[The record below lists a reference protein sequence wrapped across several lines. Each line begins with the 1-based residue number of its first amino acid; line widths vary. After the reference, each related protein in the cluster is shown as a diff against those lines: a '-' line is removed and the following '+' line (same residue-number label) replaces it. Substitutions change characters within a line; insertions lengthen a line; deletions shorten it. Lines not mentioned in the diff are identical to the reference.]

1 MPKPVEIE
9 FLMRDKLSG
18 GLDAAGKSAEA
29 LGDRVE
35 RVSQSITERIAAQ
48 REQVRYVEQ
57 CLKDLR
63 RQYDRLGPGKAQ
75 TEMRA
80 EIEAC
85 TRALEEDKAVL
96 NGLRSEH
103 EKNSATARGLTMEL
117 RQLQGAMAKMRL
129 EGRQNSQEYQT
140 MAQRAALLQDTLG
153 DLRTQTKILS
163 HDNAGLQGLISGA
176 SGVAGAFTMATGIMG
191 AFASENENLVKIQT
205 RVQSVLAITMG
216 LQQVM
221 NALNKDSA
229 FRLVTVVKMKN
240 LLTAANTRL
249 AASLGISTA
258 AASALMATLT
268 LGLSAV
274 ITGLI
279 VLWDRYSDSQEAAAA
294 KAKER
299 VEIEK
304 EGRAQMIK
312 TRFEIDSTLK
322 SLKEFN
328 GTKEQEKAKVEELNR
343 KYGESFGY
351 YNTIS
356 EWYDVLLQKG
366 EAYIQMLFLQA
377 KVQALINKATEA
389 DEQVN
394 TLQATPANKVKGAT
408 GGFGRWMAKVG
419 GAQMGILPGDMDREV
434 DKSNEEVK
442 ARLVQAARE
451 QRDAYLDEA
460 KKLVEDIADL
470 GKESGL
476 GGFIAPPKDGS
487 GDVSKLT
494 QNLVD
499 YETKARRRIE
509 DTRISLMKEGFEK
522 ERAEAQNAF
531 EQEKARIAKEE
542 QERLQLYERLR
553 KAGGKVTPG
562 QKSTILAQAA
572 AQRVQAARKLDHTLT
587 EIDKKE
593 EKADADHL
601 ENLLKT
607 YKDYAAEREDA
618 ERKHDKAIAALRSH
632 LSDERLAAL
641 GKQMTDRFVGN
652 VDLLARPMIDA
663 ARLAEKGWQDAGE
676 GIATVFSS
684 QFGIDDAAGKRHE
697 ILITPILPN
706 GDVLSEEELNAYI
719 DESLNG
725 AEDILKADTLGLV
738 IAVDVD
744 PDGTAGE
751 ALHLLQEKY
760 YALKQ
765 DTEGN
770 AASDARIRRALKV
783 AEDTKN
789 RELADLSGLLA
800 KYRDFETQRAEI
812 RRQGNEDIAALEEQR
827 TEANSEQIDRAIAVA
842 RQKIEEGIRSVNDA
856 EAASISKDNGFLKQ
870 LFGDYS
876 SLSFDKLRELIAQAK
891 QLRAYLNGKGSAEG
905 ITFISAAELKN
916 IEKSPAEL
924 DKLRKALDKLLQT
937 GKKSG
942 SNKWENIFKTFEKG
956 LAELKG
962 ANGIKDISGAI
973 GTIGSAAANA
983 AGELAAMFDQMG
995 DTQTADA
1002 ISGVQ
1007 QVMSAVSN
1015 IGQGFAKGG
1024 IVGGIGAAIGEAAN
1038 FIGQAFA
1045 AEARHREALK
1055 EIERA
1060 KLDFQ
1065 RQYNLALL
1073 EQNLLLEEATSV
1085 FGERQIMKAANAM
1098 QVYKDALSQ
1107 FEAEMKGS
1115 APTMNWFERI
1125 TGDARGTYAARMA
1138 QYKEGIYGLASAQIV
1153 TGHKKTGL
1161 FGWGKGKDLYS
1172 SILSVY
1178 PELIDA
1184 NGELDTA
1191 MLQTILDTRKMSDET
1206 RKYLENLIELKD
1218 AMDEAEQA
1226 LEDYLSSTFGSLGD
1240 SVLDRVRDMAK
1251 GVTGVYGDM
1260 CDDISSKLEEL
1271 AEQVVYSL
1279 FFADKFDKLQD
1290 NLKSIY
1296 ASGKSEEDIAYD
1308 VMELLD
1314 DFYSGIGSNMDAAE
1328 AWMEEFAKRA
1338 EEMGYELW
1346 KPDSTTQSGKAGAF
1360 TTTMTQDQ
1368 GTKLEGLMTS
1378 LQMHGASVD
1387 DKMDDIAEGLGASL
1401 DALNRIAKNTDTLPQ
1416 ILALWQA
1423 IKRDGLKAK

>member
-18 GLDAAGKSAEA
+18 GLEAAGKSAEA

-35 RVSQSITERIAAQ
+35 RVSQSITERIATQ

-351 YNTIS
+351 YNTIA

-394 TLQATPANKVKGAT
+394 TLQATPADKVKGAT

-419 GAQMGILPGDMDREV
+419 GAQMGILLSEMDREV

-572 AQRVQAARKLDHTLT
+572 AQRVQAARKLDHTLA

-607 YKDYAAEREDA
+607 YKDYAAEREGA

-652 VDLLARPMIDA
+652 VDLLARPMINA

-684 QFGIDDAAGKRHE
+684 QFGIDDAAGRRHE

-800 KYRDFETQRAEI
+800 KYRDFEAQRAEI

-856 EAASISKDNGFLKQ
+856 EAASVSKDNGFLKQ

-876 SLSFDKLRELIAQAK
+876 SMSFDKLRDLIAQAK
-891 QLRAYLNGKGSAEG
+891 QLQAYLNGKGSAEG

-937 GKKSG
+937 GKKG
-942 SNKWENIFKTFEKG
+942 GTNKWENIFKTFEKG

-973 GTIGSAAANA
+973 GTIGGAAADA

-1024 IVGGIGAAIGEAAN
+1024 IVGGIGAAIGEAMN

-1073 EQNLLLEEATSV
+1073 EQNLLLKEATSV

-1098 QVYKDALSQ
+1098 QVYKEAFSQ

-1115 APTMNWFERI
+1115 APTMNWIERF
-1125 TGDARGTYAARMA
+1125 TGDAFGTYAARMA
-1138 QYKEGIYGLASAQIV
+1138 QYREGIYGLASAQIV

-1206 RKYLENLIELKD
+1206 RKYLENLIELKG

-1260 CDDISSKLEEL
+1260 CDDISAKLEEL

-1290 NLKSIY
+1290 DLKSIY

-1308 VMELLD
+1308 AMDLLD
-1314 DFYSGIGSNMDAAE
+1314 DFYSGIGSNMNAAE

-1346 KPDSTTQSGKAGAF
+1346 KPDSTTQSGKAGAS
-1360 TTTMTQDQ
+1360 TTMTQDQ

-1387 DKMDDIAEGLGASL
+1387 DKMDDIAEGLGSSL

>member
-351 YNTIS
+351 YNTIA

-394 TLQATPANKVKGAT
+394 TLQATPTDKVKGAT

-419 GAQMGILPGDMDREV
+419 GAQMGILPSEMDREV

-460 KKLVEDIADL
+460 KKLVEGIADL

-572 AQRVQAARKLDHTLT
+572 AQRVQAARKLDHTLA

-607 YKDYAAEREDA
+607 YKDYATEREDA

-684 QFGIDDAAGKRHE
+684 QFGIDDAAGRRHE

-800 KYRDFETQRAEI
+800 KYRDFEAQRAEI

-856 EAASISKDNGFLKQ
+856 EAASVSKDNGFLKQ

-876 SLSFDKLRELIAQAK
+876 SMSFDKLRDLIAQAK
-891 QLRAYLNGKGSAEG
+891 QLQAYLNGKGSAEG

-937 GKKSG
+937 GKKG
-942 SNKWENIFKTFEKG
+942 GTNKWENIFKTFEKG

-973 GTIGSAAANA
+973 GTIGGAAADA

-1024 IVGGIGAAIGEAAN
+1024 IVGGIGAAIGEAMN

-1073 EQNLLLEEATSV
+1073 EQNLLLKEATSV

-1098 QVYKDALSQ
+1098 QVYKEALSQ

-1115 APTMNWFERI
+1115 APTMNWIERF
-1125 TGDARGTYAARMA
+1125 TGDAFGTYAARMA
-1138 QYKEGIYGLASAQIV
+1138 QYREGIYGLASAQIV

-1206 RKYLENLIELKD
+1206 RKYLEYLIELKGV
-1218 AMDEAEQA
+1218 MDEAEQA

-1260 CDDISSKLEEL
+1260 CDDISAKLEEL

-1290 NLKSIY
+1290 DLKSIY

-1308 VMELLD
+1308 VMDLLD

-1338 EEMGYELW
+1338 EGMGYELW
-1346 KPDSTTQSGKAGAF
+1346 KPDATTQSGKAGAF
-1360 TTTMTQDQ
+1360 TTMTQDQ
-1368 GTKLEGLMTS
+1368 GSKLEGLMTS

-1387 DKMDDIAEGLGASL
+1387 DKMDDIAEGLGSSL

>member
-351 YNTIS
+351 YNTIA

-394 TLQATPANKVKGAT
+394 TLQATPADKVKGAT

-419 GAQMGILPGDMDREV
+419 GAQMGILPSEMDREV
-434 DKSNEEVK
+434 DKSNEKVK

-572 AQRVQAARKLDHTLT
+572 AQRVQAARKLDHTLA

-607 YKDYAAEREDA
+607 YKDYATEREDA

-684 QFGIDDAAGKRHE
+684 QFGIDDAAGRRHE

-789 RELADLSGLLA
+789 RELADLSNLLA
-800 KYRDFETQRAEI
+800 KYRDFEAQRAEI

-856 EAASISKDNGFLKQ
+856 EAASVSKDNGFLKQ

-876 SLSFDKLRELIAQAK
+876 SMSFDKLRDLIAQAK
-891 QLRAYLNGKGSAEG
+891 QLQAYLNGKGSAEG

-937 GKKSG
+937 GKKG
-942 SNKWENIFKTFEKG
+942 GTNKWENIFKTFEKG

-973 GTIGSAAANA
+973 GTIGGAAADA

-1024 IVGGIGAAIGEAAN
+1024 IVGGIGAAIGEAMN

-1073 EQNLLLEEATSV
+1073 EQNLLLKEATSV

-1098 QVYKDALSQ
+1098 QVYKEALSQ

-1115 APTMNWFERI
+1115 APTMNWIERF
-1125 TGDARGTYAARMA
+1125 TGDAFGTYAARMA
-1138 QYKEGIYGLASAQIV
+1138 QYREGIYGLASAQIV

-1206 RKYLENLIELKD
+1206 RKYLENLIELKG

-1290 NLKSIY
+1290 DLKSIY

-1308 VMELLD
+1308 VMDLLD
-1314 DFYSGIGSNMDAAE
+1314 DFYSGIGSNMDTAE

-1346 KPDSTTQSGKAGAF
+1346 KPDATTQSGKAGAF
-1360 TTTMTQDQ
+1360 TTMTQDQ
-1368 GTKLEGLMTS
+1368 GSKLEGLMTS

-1387 DKMDDIAEGLGASL
+1387 DKMDDIAEGLGSSL

>member
-351 YNTIS
+351 YNTIA

-377 KVQALINKATEA
+377 EVQALINKATEA

-394 TLQATPANKVKGAT
+394 TLQATPADKVKGAT

-419 GAQMGILPGDMDREV
+419 GAQMGILPSEMDREV

-572 AQRVQAARKLDHTLT
+572 AQRVQAARKLDHTLA

-607 YKDYAAEREDA
+607 YKDYATEREDA

-684 QFGIDDAAGKRHE
+684 QFGIDDAAGRRHE

-800 KYRDFETQRAEI
+800 KYRDFEAQRAEI

-856 EAASISKDNGFLKQ
+856 EAASVSKDNGFLKQ

-876 SLSFDKLRELIAQAK
+876 SMSFDKLRDLIAQAK
-891 QLRAYLNGKGSAEG
+891 QLQAYLNGKGSAEG

-924 DKLRKALDKLLQT
+924 DKLRKALDKLLQM
-937 GKKSG
+937 GKKG
-942 SNKWENIFKTFEKG
+942 GTNKWENIFKTFEKG

-973 GTIGSAAANA
+973 GTIGGAAADA

-1024 IVGGIGAAIGEAAN
+1024 IVGGIGAAIGEAMN

-1073 EQNLLLEEATSV
+1073 EQNLLLKEATSV

-1098 QVYKDALSQ
+1098 QVYKEALSQ

-1115 APTMNWFERI
+1115 APTMNWIERF
-1125 TGDARGTYAARMA
+1125 TGDAFGTYAARMA
-1138 QYKEGIYGLASAQIV
+1138 QYREGIYGLASAQIV

-1206 RKYLENLIELKD
+1206 RKYLENLIELKG

-1290 NLKSIY
+1290 DLKSIY

-1308 VMELLD
+1308 VMDLLD

-1346 KPDSTTQSGKAGAF
+1346 KPDATTQSGKAGAF
-1360 TTTMTQDQ
+1360 TTMAQDQ

-1387 DKMDDIAEGLGASL
+1387 DKMDDIAEGLGSSL

>member
-18 GLDAAGKSAEA
+18 GLNAAGKSAEA

-63 RQYDRLGPGKAQ
+63 RQYDRLGPGTAQ

-85 TRALEEDKAVL
+85 TRALDEDKATL
-96 NGLRSEH
+96 AGLRSEH

-153 DLRTQTKILS
+153 DLRTQTRILS
-163 HDNAGLQGLISGA
+163 HDNTGLQGLMSGA
-176 SGVAGAFTMATGIMG
+176 NGVAGAFTMATGIMG
-191 AFASENENLVKIQT
+191 AFASENENLIKIQT

-221 NALNKDSA
+221 NTLNKDSA
-229 FRLVTVVKMKN
+229 FWLVTVVKMKN
-240 LLTAANTRL
+240 MLTAANTRL
-249 AASLGISTA
+249 AAALGISTA

-274 ITGLI
+274 ISGLI
-279 VLWDRYSDSQEAAAA
+279 VMWDRYADSQEEAAA

-304 EGRAQMIK
+304 AGRVQMVK
-312 TRFEIDSTLK
+312 TRFEIESTLK
-322 SLKEFN
+322 SLKDFT
-328 GTKEQEKAKVEELNR
+328 GTREQEKAKIEELNR

-351 YNTIS
+351 YDTIAK
-356 EWYDVLLQKG
+356 WYDALLQKG

-377 KVQALINKATEA
+377 KVQSLINKATEA

-394 TLQATPANKVKGAT
+394 SLQATPADKVKGAT
-408 GGFGRWMAKVG
+408 GGFGRWVAKVG
-419 GAQMGILPGDMDREV
+419 GAQAGILPSEMDREI
-434 DKSNEEVK
+434 DDSNEQVK
-442 ARLVQAARE
+442 AKLVKSAQE
-451 QRDAYLDEA
+451 QRDVYLDEA
-460 KKLVEDIADL
+460 KKLMDEIANI
-470 GKESGL
+470 GTEFGI
-476 GGFIAPPKDGS
+476 GGFIAPPKDDTV
-487 GDVSKLT
+487 DVNKLT
-494 QNLVD
+494 QYLVD
-499 YETKARRRIE
+499 YETKARKRI
-509 DTRISLMKEGFEK
+509 DNTRISLMEEGFEK

-531 EQEKARIAKEE
+531 EQEKARIAQEE
-542 QERLQLYERLR
+542 QERLQLYERLH
-553 KAGGKVTPG
+553 KANGKVTPG
-562 QKSTILAQAA
+562 QKGAILAQAA
-572 AQRVQAARKLDHTLT
+572 VQRVQAARRLDHTLA

-593 EKADADHL
+593 EKANADHL
-601 ENLLKT
+601 ESLLKT
-607 YKDYAAEREDA
+607 YKDYAAEREEA
-618 ERKHDKAIAALRSH
+618 ERKHNKAIAELRSH

-706 GDVLSEEELNAYI
+706 GDVLSETELNAYI
-719 DESLNG
+719 DEALNG
-725 AEDILKADTLGLV
+725 ADDILKADTLGLV

-783 AEDTKN
+783 AEDSKN
-789 RELADLSGLLA
+789 RELSGLSGLLA
-800 KYRDFETQRAEI
+800 KYRDFEDQRAEI
-812 RRQGNEDIAALEEQR
+812 KRQGDEDIAALEEQR

-856 EAASISKDNGFLKQ
+856 EAASIAKDNGFLKQ
-870 LFGDYS
+870 LFGDFS
-876 SLSFDKLRELIAQAK
+876 SMSFDKLRDLIAQAK
-891 QLRAYLNGKGSAEG
+891 QLQAYLNGKGRAEE

-937 GKKSG
+937 GKNGGG
-942 SNKWENIFKTFEKG
+942 SKWESIFKTFEKG

-962 ANGIKDISGAI
+962 AKGAEGISGAI
-973 GTIGSAAANA
+973 GTIGSAAEVA
-983 AGELAAMFDQMG
+983 AEELAAMFDQMG
-995 DTQTADA
+995 DTETANA
-1002 ISGVQ
+1002 IRGVQ

-1024 IVGGIGAAIGEAAN
+1024 IVGGIGAAVGEAVN
-1038 FIGQAFA
+1038 FIGQIFA
-1045 AEARHREALK
+1045 ANARHQEALK

-1073 EQNLLLEEATSV
+1073 EQNLLLKEASNV
-1085 FGERQIMKAANAM
+1085 FGERQITKATNAI
-1098 QVYKDALSQ
+1098 QVYKEALSQ

-1115 APTMNWFERI
+1115 APSMNWFERW
-1125 TGDARGTYAARMA
+1125 TGDAAGTYAARMA
-1138 QYKEGIYGLASAQIV
+1138 QYREGIYGLASARIV

-1161 FGWGKGKDLYS
+1161 FGWGKGKDVYS
-1172 SILSVY
+1172 SILSAY
-1178 PELIDA
+1178 PKLIDA
-1184 NGELDTA
+1184 NGNLDTA

-1218 AMDEAEQA
+1218 VMDEAEQA
-1226 LEDYLSSTFGSLGD
+1226 LKGYLSETFGSLGD
-1240 SVLDRVRDMAK
+1240 NVLDRVRDMAK
-1251 GVTGVYGDM
+1251 GVTGVYDDM
-1260 CDDISSKLEEL
+1260 CGDIAAKLEEL
-1271 AEQVVYSL
+1271 ADQVVYSL
-1279 FFADKFDKLQD
+1279 FFADKFDRLQND
-1290 NLKSIY
+1290 LKSIY
-1296 ASGKSEEDIAYD
+1296 SSGKSEGDIAYD
-1308 VMELLD
+1308 VMDLLD
-1314 DFYSGIGSNMDAAE
+1314 NFYSGLGSNMAAAE
-1328 AWMEEFAKRA
+1328 AWMAEFAKRA

-1346 KPDSTTQSGKAGAF
+1346 KPDATTQSGRAGAF
-1360 TTTMTQDQ
+1360 TAMTQDQ

-1378 LQMHGASVD
+1378 LQMHGASID
-1387 DKMDDIAEGLGASL
+1387 DKIDNLAEGLGASL
-1401 DALNRIAKNTDTLPQ
+1401 DVLNRIAKNTDALPLM
-1416 ILALWQA
+1416 LALWQA
-1423 IKRDGLKAK
+1423 IKRDGLKVK

>member
-351 YNTIS
+351 YNTIA

-394 TLQATPANKVKGAT
+394 TLQATPADKVKGAT

-419 GAQMGILPGDMDREV
+419 GAQMGMLPSEMDREV
-434 DKSNEEVK
+434 DKSNEKVK

-572 AQRVQAARKLDHTLT
+572 AQRVQAARKLDHTLA

-607 YKDYAAEREDA
+607 YKDYATEREDA

-684 QFGIDDAAGKRHE
+684 QFGIDDAAGRRHE

-800 KYRDFETQRAEI
+800 KYRDFEAQRAEI

-870 LFGDYS
+870 LFGDYL

-891 QLRAYLNGKGSAEG
+891 ELQAYLNGKGSAEG
-905 ITFISAAELKN
+905 ITFISAADLKN

-937 GKKSG
+937 GKKG
-942 SNKWENIFKTFEKG
+942 GTNKWENIFKTFEKG

-973 GTIGSAAANA
+973 GTIGGVAADA

-1024 IVGGIGAAIGEAAN
+1024 IVGGIGAAIGEAMN

-1073 EQNLLLEEATSV
+1073 EQNLLLKEATSV
-1085 FGERQIMKAANAM
+1085 FGERQTMKAANAM
-1098 QVYKDALSQ
+1098 QVYKEALSQ

-1115 APTMNWFERI
+1115 TPTMNWIERF
-1125 TGDARGTYAARMA
+1125 TGDAFGTYAARMA
-1138 QYKEGIYGLASAQIV
+1138 QYREGIYGLASAQIV

-1178 PELIDA
+1178 PELINA

-1290 NLKSIY
+1290 DLKSIY

-1308 VMELLD
+1308 VMDLLD

-1346 KPDSTTQSGKAGAF
+1346 KPDATTQSGKAGAS
-1360 TTTMTQDQ
+1360 TTMTQDQ

-1387 DKMDDIAEGLGASL
+1387 DKMDDIAEGLGSSL

>member
-351 YNTIS
+351 YNTIA

-394 TLQATPANKVKGAT
+394 TLQATPTDKVKGAT

-419 GAQMGILPGDMDREV
+419 GAQMGILPSEMDREV

-460 KKLVEDIADL
+460 KKLVEGIADL

-572 AQRVQAARKLDHTLT
+572 AQRVQAARKLDHTLA

-607 YKDYAAEREDA
+607 YKDYATEREDA
-618 ERKHDKAIAALRSH
+618 KRKHDKAIAALRSH

-684 QFGIDDAAGKRHE
+684 QFGIDDAAGRRHE

-800 KYRDFETQRAEI
+800 KYRDFEAQRAEI

-856 EAASISKDNGFLKQ
+856 EAASVSKDNGFLKQ

-876 SLSFDKLRELIAQAK
+876 SMSFDKLRDLIAQAK
-891 QLRAYLNGKGSAEG
+891 QLQAYLNGKGSAEG

-937 GKKSG
+937 GKKG
-942 SNKWENIFKTFEKG
+942 GTNKWENIFKTFEKG

-973 GTIGSAAANA
+973 GTIGGAAADA

-1024 IVGGIGAAIGEAAN
+1024 IVGGIGAAIGEAMN

-1073 EQNLLLEEATSV
+1073 EQNLLLKEATSV

-1098 QVYKDALSQ
+1098 QVYKEALSQ

-1115 APTMNWFERI
+1115 APTMNWIERF
-1125 TGDARGTYAARMA
+1125 TGDAFGTYAARMA
-1138 QYKEGIYGLASAQIV
+1138 QYREGIYGLASAQIV

-1206 RKYLENLIELKD
+1206 RKYLENLIELKG

-1260 CDDISSKLEEL
+1260 CDDISAKLEEL

-1290 NLKSIY
+1290 DLKSIY

-1308 VMELLD
+1308 VMDLLD
-1314 DFYSGIGSNMDAAE
+1314 DFYSGIGSNMDTAE

-1338 EEMGYELW
+1338 EGMGYELW
-1346 KPDSTTQSGKAGAF
+1346 KPDATTQSGKAGAF
-1360 TTTMTQDQ
+1360 TTMTQDQ
-1368 GTKLEGLMTS
+1368 GSKLEGLMTS

-1387 DKMDDIAEGLGASL
+1387 DKMDDIAEGLGSSL

>member
-351 YNTIS
+351 YNTIA

-394 TLQATPANKVKGAT
+394 TLQSTPADKVKGAT

-419 GAQMGILPGDMDREV
+419 GAQMGMLPSDMDREV

-460 KKLVEDIADL
+460 KSLVDEIANI
-470 GKESGL
+470 GQEFNI

-531 EQEKARIAKEE
+531 EQEKARIAQEE

-572 AQRVQAARKLDHTLT
+572 AQRVQAARKLDHTLA

-607 YKDYAAEREDA
+607 YKDYAAEREDV

-684 QFGIDDAAGKRHE
+684 QFGIDDVAGKRRE

-800 KYRDFETQRAEI
+800 KYRDFEAQRAEI

-856 EAASISKDNGFLKQ
+856 EAANISKDNGFLKQ

-891 QLRAYLNGKGSAEG
+891 ELQAYLNGKGSAEG
-905 ITFISAAELKN
+905 ITFISAADLKN

-937 GKKSG
+937 GKKG
-942 SNKWENIFKTFEKG
+942 GTNKWENIFKTFEKG

-973 GTIGSAAANA
+973 GTIGGAAADA

-1073 EQNLLLEEATSV
+1073 EQNLLLEEATNV

-1125 TGDARGTYAARMA
+1125 TGDALGTYAARMA

-1290 NLKSIY
+1290 DLKSIY

-1308 VMELLD
+1308 VMDLLD
-1314 DFYSGIGSNMDAAE
+1314 DFYSGIGSNMDAAQS
-1328 AWMEEFAKRA
+1328 WMDEFAKRA
-1338 EEMGYELW
+1338 EQMGYELW

-1360 TTTMTQDQ
+1360 TTMTQDQ

-1387 DKMDDIAEGLGASL
+1387 DKMDDIAEGLGSSL

>member
-18 GLDAAGKSAEA
+18 GLDAVGKSAEA

-343 KYGESFGY
+343 KYGESFDY
-351 YNTIS
+351 YNTIA

-394 TLQATPANKVKGAT
+394 TLQATPADKVKGAT

-419 GAQMGILPGDMDREV
+419 GAQMGILPSEMDREV
-434 DKSNEEVK
+434 DKSNEKVK

-572 AQRVQAARKLDHTLT
+572 AQRVQAARKLDHTLA

-607 YKDYAAEREDA
+607 YKDYATEREDA

-684 QFGIDDAAGKRHE
+684 QFGIDDAAGRRHE

-765 DTEGN
+765 DMEGN

-789 RELADLSGLLA
+789 RELADLSSLLA
-800 KYRDFETQRAEI
+800 KYRDFEAQRAEI

-856 EAASISKDNGFLKQ
+856 EAASVSKDNGFLKQ
-870 LFGDYS
+870 LFGDYLS
-876 SLSFDKLRELIAQAK
+876 MSFDKLRDLIAQAK
-891 QLRAYLNGKGSAEG
+891 QLQAYLNGKGSAEG

-937 GKKSG
+937 GKKG
-942 SNKWENIFKTFEKG
+942 GTNKWENIFKTFEKG

-973 GTIGSAAANA
+973 GTIGGAAADA

-1024 IVGGIGAAIGEAAN
+1024 IVGGIGAAIGEAMN

-1073 EQNLLLEEATSV
+1073 EQNLLLKEATSV

-1098 QVYKDALSQ
+1098 QVYKEALSQ

-1115 APTMNWFERI
+1115 APTMNWIERF
-1125 TGDARGTYAARMA
+1125 TGDAFGTYAARMA
-1138 QYKEGIYGLASAQIV
+1138 QYREGIYGLASAQIV

-1206 RKYLENLIELKD
+1206 RKYLENLIELKG

-1290 NLKSIY
+1290 DLKSIY

-1308 VMELLD
+1308 VMDLLD
-1314 DFYSGIGSNMDAAE
+1314 DFYSGIGSNMDTAE

-1346 KPDSTTQSGKAGAF
+1346 KPDATTQSGKAGAF
-1360 TTTMTQDQ
+1360 TTMAQDQ

-1387 DKMDDIAEGLGASL
+1387 DKMDDIAEGLGSSL

>member
-140 MAQRAALLQDTLG
+140 MAQRAALLRDTLG

-322 SLKEFN
+322 SLREFN

-351 YNTIS
+351 YNTIA

-394 TLQATPANKVKGAT
+394 TLQATPADKVKGAT

-419 GAQMGILPGDMDREV
+419 GAQMGILPSEMDREV

-684 QFGIDDAAGKRHE
+684 QFGIDDAAGRRHE

-725 AEDILKADTLGLV
+725 AEDILQADTLGLV

-789 RELADLSGLLA
+789 RELSDLSGLLA
-800 KYRDFETQRAEI
+800 KYRDFEAQRAEI

-891 QLRAYLNGKGSAEG
+891 ELRAYLNGKGSSEG
-905 ITFISAAELKN
+905 ITFISAADLKN

-924 DKLRKALDKLLQT
+924 DKLRKALDKLLKT
-937 GKKSG
+937 GKSNG
-942 SNKWENIFKTFEKG
+942 SNKWEGIFKTFEKG

-973 GTIGSAAANA
+973 GTIGGAAADA

-1073 EQNLLLEEATSV
+1073 EQNLLLEEATNV

-1125 TGDARGTYAARMA
+1125 TGDALGTYAARMA
-1138 QYKEGIYGLASAQIV
+1138 QYQEGIYRLASAQIV

-1226 LEDYLSSTFGSLGD
+1226 LKDYLSSTFGSLGD

-1290 NLKSIY
+1290 DLKSIY

-1308 VMELLD
+1308 VMDLLD

-1338 EEMGYELW
+1338 EEMGYDLW
-1346 KPDSTTQSGKAGAF
+1346 KPDATTQSGKAGAF
-1360 TTTMTQDQ
+1360 TTMTQDQ

-1387 DKMDDIAEGLGASL
+1387 DKMDDIAEGLGSSL

>member
-258 AASALMATLT
+258 AASTLMATLT

-351 YNTIS
+351 YNTIA

-394 TLQATPANKVKGAT
+394 TLQATPADKVKGAT

-419 GAQMGILPGDMDREV
+419 GAQMGMLPSEMDREV
-434 DKSNEEVK
+434 DKSNEKVK

-572 AQRVQAARKLDHTLT
+572 AQRVQAARKLDHTLA

-607 YKDYAAEREDA
+607 YKDYATEREDA

-684 QFGIDDAAGKRHE
+684 QFGIDDAAGRRHE

-800 KYRDFETQRAEI
+800 KYRDFEAQRAEI

-870 LFGDYS
+870 LFGDYL

-891 QLRAYLNGKGSAEG
+891 ELQAYLNGKGSAEG
-905 ITFISAAELKN
+905 ITFISAADLKN

-937 GKKSG
+937 GKKG
-942 SNKWENIFKTFEKG
+942 GTNKWENIFKTFEKG

-973 GTIGSAAANA
+973 GTIGGVAADA

-1024 IVGGIGAAIGEAAN
+1024 IVGGIGAAIGEAMN

-1073 EQNLLLEEATSV
+1073 EQNLLLKEATSV

-1098 QVYKDALSQ
+1098 QVYKEALSQ

-1115 APTMNWFERI
+1115 TPTMNWIERF
-1125 TGDARGTYAARMA
+1125 TGDAFGTYAARMA
-1138 QYKEGIYGLASAQIV
+1138 QYREGIYGLASAQIV

-1290 NLKSIY
+1290 DLKSIY

-1308 VMELLD
+1308 VMDLLD

-1346 KPDSTTQSGKAGAF
+1346 KPDATTQSGKAGAF
-1360 TTTMTQDQ
+1360 TTMTQDQ

-1387 DKMDDIAEGLGASL
+1387 DKMDDIAEGLGSSL

>member
-304 EGRAQMIK
+304 EGRAQMIE

-351 YNTIS
+351 YNTIA

-394 TLQATPANKVKGAT
+394 TLQATPTDKVKGAT

-419 GAQMGILPGDMDREV
+419 GAQMGILPSEMDREV

-460 KKLVEDIADL
+460 KKLVEGIADL

-572 AQRVQAARKLDHTLT
+572 AQRVQAARKLDHTLA

-607 YKDYAAEREDA
+607 YKDYATEREDA

-684 QFGIDDAAGKRHE
+684 QFGIDDAAGRRHE

-800 KYRDFETQRAEI
+800 KYRDFEAQRAEI

-856 EAASISKDNGFLKQ
+856 EAASVSKDNGFLKQ

-876 SLSFDKLRELIAQAK
+876 SMSFDKLRDLIAQAK
-891 QLRAYLNGKGSAEG
+891 QLQAYLNGKGSAEG

-937 GKKSG
+937 GKKG
-942 SNKWENIFKTFEKG
+942 GTNKWENIFKTFEKG

-973 GTIGSAAANA
+973 GTIGGAAADA

-1024 IVGGIGAAIGEAAN
+1024 IVGGIGAAIGEAMN

-1073 EQNLLLEEATSV
+1073 EQNLLLKEATSV

-1098 QVYKDALSQ
+1098 QVYKEALSQ

-1115 APTMNWFERI
+1115 APTMNWIERF
-1125 TGDARGTYAARMA
+1125 TGDAFGTYAARMA
-1138 QYKEGIYGLASAQIV
+1138 QYREGIYGLASAQIV

-1206 RKYLENLIELKD
+1206 RKYLENLIELKG

-1260 CDDISSKLEEL
+1260 CDDISAKLEEL

-1290 NLKSIY
+1290 DLKSIY

-1308 VMELLD
+1308 VMDLLD
-1314 DFYSGIGSNMDAAE
+1314 DFYSGIGSNMDTAE

-1338 EEMGYELW
+1338 EGMGYELW
-1346 KPDSTTQSGKAGAF
+1346 KPDATTQSGKAGAF
-1360 TTTMTQDQ
+1360 TTMTQDQ
-1368 GTKLEGLMTS
+1368 GSKLEGLMTS

-1387 DKMDDIAEGLGASL
+1387 DKMDDIAEGLGSSL

>member
-351 YNTIS
+351 YNTIA

-394 TLQATPANKVKGAT
+394 TLQATPTDKVKGAT

-419 GAQMGILPGDMDREV
+419 GAQMGILPSEMDREV

-460 KKLVEDIADL
+460 KKLVEGIADL

-572 AQRVQAARKLDHTLT
+572 AQRVQAARKLDHTLA

-607 YKDYAAEREDA
+607 YKDYATEREDA

-684 QFGIDDAAGKRHE
+684 QFGIDDAAGRRHE

-800 KYRDFETQRAEI
+800 KYRDFEAQRAEI

-856 EAASISKDNGFLKQ
+856 EAASVSKDNGFLKQ

-876 SLSFDKLRELIAQAK
+876 SMSFDKLRDLIAQAK
-891 QLRAYLNGKGSAEG
+891 QLQAYLNGKGSAEG

-937 GKKSG
+937 GKKG
-942 SNKWENIFKTFEKG
+942 GTNKWENIFKTFEKG

-973 GTIGSAAANA
+973 GTIGGAAADA

-1024 IVGGIGAAIGEAAN
+1024 IVGGIGAAIGEAMN

-1073 EQNLLLEEATSV
+1073 EQNLLLKEATSV

-1115 APTMNWFERI
+1115 APTMNWIERF
-1125 TGDARGTYAARMA
+1125 TGDAFGTYAARMA
-1138 QYKEGIYGLASAQIV
+1138 QYREGIYGLASAQIV

-1206 RKYLENLIELKD
+1206 RKYLENLIELKG

-1260 CDDISSKLEEL
+1260 CDDISAKLEEL

-1290 NLKSIY
+1290 DLKSIY

-1308 VMELLD
+1308 VMDLLD
-1314 DFYSGIGSNMDAAE
+1314 DFYSGIGSNMDTAE

-1338 EEMGYELW
+1338 EGMGYELW
-1346 KPDSTTQSGKAGAF
+1346 KPDATTQSGKAGAF
-1360 TTTMTQDQ
+1360 TTMTQDQ
-1368 GTKLEGLMTS
+1368 GSKLEGLMTS

-1387 DKMDDIAEGLGASL
+1387 DKMDDIAEGLGSSL

>member
-304 EGRAQMIK
+304 EGHAQMIK

-351 YNTIS
+351 YNTIA

-394 TLQATPANKVKGAT
+394 TLQSTPADKVKGAT

-419 GAQMGILPGDMDREV
+419 GAQMGMLPSDMDREV

-460 KKLVEDIADL
+460 KSLVDEIANI
-470 GKESGL
+470 GQEFNI

-531 EQEKARIAKEE
+531 EQEKARIAQEE

-572 AQRVQAARKLDHTLT
+572 AQRVQAARKLDHTLA

-607 YKDYAAEREDA
+607 YKDYAAEREDV

-684 QFGIDDAAGKRHE
+684 QFGIDDVAGKRRE

-800 KYRDFETQRAEI
+800 KYRDFEAQRAEI

-856 EAASISKDNGFLKQ
+856 EAANISKDNGFLKQ

-891 QLRAYLNGKGSAEG
+891 ELQAYLNGKGSAEG
-905 ITFISAAELKN
+905 ITFISAADLKN

-937 GKKSG
+937 GKKG
-942 SNKWENIFKTFEKG
+942 GTNKWENIFKTFEKG

-973 GTIGSAAANA
+973 GTIGGAAADA

-1073 EQNLLLEEATSV
+1073 EQNLLLEEATNV

-1125 TGDARGTYAARMA
+1125 TGDALGTYAARMA

-1290 NLKSIY
+1290 DLKSIY

-1308 VMELLD
+1308 VMDLLD
-1314 DFYSGIGSNMDAAE
+1314 DFYSGIGSNMDAAQS
-1328 AWMEEFAKRA
+1328 WMDEFAKRA
-1338 EEMGYELW
+1338 EQMGYELW

-1360 TTTMTQDQ
+1360 TTMTQDQ

-1387 DKMDDIAEGLGASL
+1387 DKMDDIAEGLGSSL

>member
-351 YNTIS
+351 YNTIA

-394 TLQATPANKVKGAT
+394 TLQATPADKVKGAT

-419 GAQMGILPGDMDREV
+419 GAQMGMLPSEMDREV
-434 DKSNEEVK
+434 DKSNEKVK

-572 AQRVQAARKLDHTLT
+572 AQRVQAARKLDHTLA

-607 YKDYAAEREDA
+607 YKDYATEREDA

-684 QFGIDDAAGKRHE
+684 QFGIDDAAGRRHE

-800 KYRDFETQRAEI
+800 KYRDFEAQRAEI

-870 LFGDYS
+870 LFGDYL

-891 QLRAYLNGKGSAEG
+891 ELQAYLNGKGSAEG
-905 ITFISAAELKN
+905 ITFISAADLKN

-937 GKKSG
+937 GKKG
-942 SNKWENIFKTFEKG
+942 GTNKWENIFKTFEKG

-973 GTIGSAAANA
+973 GTIGGVAADA

-1024 IVGGIGAAIGEAAN
+1024 IVGGIGAAIGEAMN

-1073 EQNLLLEEATSV
+1073 EQNLLLKEATSV

-1098 QVYKDALSQ
+1098 QVYKEALSQ

-1115 APTMNWFERI
+1115 TPTMNWIERF
-1125 TGDARGTYAARMA
+1125 TGDAFGTYAARMA
-1138 QYKEGIYGLASAQIV
+1138 QYREGIYGLASAQIV

-1290 NLKSIY
+1290 DLKSIY

-1308 VMELLD
+1308 VMDLLD

-1346 KPDSTTQSGKAGAF
+1346 KPDATTQSGKAGAS
-1360 TTTMTQDQ
+1360 TTMTQDQ

-1387 DKMDDIAEGLGASL
+1387 DTMDDIAEGLGSSL

>member
-18 GLDAAGKSAEA
+18 GLEAAGKSAEA

-351 YNTIS
+351 YNTIA

-394 TLQATPANKVKGAT
+394 TLQATPADKVKGAT

-419 GAQMGILPGDMDREV
+419 GAQMGILPSEMDREV

-451 QRDAYLDEA
+451 LRDAYLDEA

-487 GDVSKLT
+487 GDVTKFT
-494 QNLVD
+494 QNLAD
-499 YETKARRRIE
+499 YDVKARQRIE

-531 EQEKARIAKEE
+531 EQEKARIAEE
-542 QERLQLYERLR
+542 ERERLQLYERLR

-562 QKSTILAQAA
+562 QKGAILAQAA
-572 AQRVQAARKLDHTLT
+572 TQRVQAAQRLDHMLT

-601 ENLLKT
+601 ESLLKT
-607 YKDYAAEREDA
+607 YKDYAAEREEA
-618 ERKHDKAIAALRSH
+618 ERKHDKAIAELRSH
-632 LSDERLAAL
+632 LSDERLAVL
-641 GKQMTDRFVGN
+641 GKQMTDGFVGN

-783 AEDTKN
+783 AEETKT
-789 RELADLSGLLA
+789 RELSDLSGLLA
-800 KYRDFETQRAEI
+800 KYRDFEAQRAEI

-891 QLRAYLNGKGSAEG
+891 QLQAYLNGKGSAEG

-937 GKKSG
+937 GKKG
-942 SNKWENIFKTFEKG
+942 GTNKWENIFKTFEKG

-973 GTIGSAAANA
+973 GTIGGAASDA

-1045 AEARHREALK
+1045 AEARHQEALK

-1073 EQNLLLEEATSV
+1073 EQNLLLKEATNV

-1098 QVYKDALSQ
+1098 QVYKEALSQ

-1115 APTMNWFERI
+1115 APTMNWFEYL

-1138 QYKEGIYGLASAQIV
+1138 QYREGIYGLASAQIV

-1178 PELIDA
+1178 PKLIDA

-1206 RKYLENLIELKD
+1206 RKYLEHLIELKD

-1290 NLKSIY
+1290 DLKSIY
-1296 ASGKSEEDIAYD
+1296 SSGKSEEDIAYD
-1308 VMELLD
+1308 AMHLLD

-1346 KPDSTTQSGKAGAF
+1346 KPDATMQSGKAGAF
-1360 TTTMTQDQ
+1360 TTMAQDQ

-1387 DKMDDIAEGLGASL
+1387 DKMDDIAEGLGSSL

>member
-351 YNTIS
+351 YNTIA

-394 TLQATPANKVKGAT
+394 TLQATPADKVKGAT

-419 GAQMGILPGDMDREV
+419 GAQMGILPSEMDREV

-460 KKLVEDIADL
+460 KKLVEGIADL

-572 AQRVQAARKLDHTLT
+572 AQRVQAARKLDHTLA

-607 YKDYAAEREDA
+607 YKDYATEREDA

-684 QFGIDDAAGKRHE
+684 QFGIDDAAGRRHE

-800 KYRDFETQRAEI
+800 KYRDFEAQRAEI

-856 EAASISKDNGFLKQ
+856 EAASVSKDNGFLKQ

-876 SLSFDKLRELIAQAK
+876 SMSFDKLRDLIAQAK
-891 QLRAYLNGKGSAEG
+891 QLQAYLNGKGSAEG

-937 GKKSG
+937 GKKG
-942 SNKWENIFKTFEKG
+942 GTNKWENIFKTFEKG

-973 GTIGSAAANA
+973 GTIGGAAADA

-1024 IVGGIGAAIGEAAN
+1024 IVGGIGAAIGEAMN

-1073 EQNLLLEEATSV
+1073 EQNLLLKEATSV

-1098 QVYKDALSQ
+1098 QVYKEALSQ

-1115 APTMNWFERI
+1115 APTMNWIERF
-1125 TGDARGTYAARMA
+1125 TGDAFGTYAARMA
-1138 QYKEGIYGLASAQIV
+1138 QYREGIYGLASAQIV

-1206 RKYLENLIELKD
+1206 RKYLENLIELKG

-1226 LEDYLSSTFGSLGD
+1226 LEDYLSLTFGSLGD

-1260 CDDISSKLEEL
+1260 CDDISAKLEEL

-1290 NLKSIY
+1290 DLKSIY

-1308 VMELLD
+1308 VMDLLD
-1314 DFYSGIGSNMDAAE
+1314 DFYSGIGSNMDTAE

-1338 EEMGYELW
+1338 EGMGYELW
-1346 KPDSTTQSGKAGAF
+1346 KPDATTQSGKAGAF
-1360 TTTMTQDQ
+1360 TTMTQDQ
-1368 GTKLEGLMTS
+1368 GSKLEGLMTS

-1387 DKMDDIAEGLGASL
+1387 DKMDDIAEGLGSSL

>member
-351 YNTIS
+351 YNTIA

-394 TLQATPANKVKGAT
+394 TLQATPADKVKGAT

-419 GAQMGILPGDMDREV
+419 GAQMGILPSEMDREV

-572 AQRVQAARKLDHTLT
+572 AQRVQAARKLDHTLA

-607 YKDYAAEREDA
+607 YKDYATEREDA

-684 QFGIDDAAGKRHE
+684 QFGIDDAAGRRHE

-800 KYRDFETQRAEI
+800 KYRDFEAQRAEI

-856 EAASISKDNGFLKQ
+856 EAASVSKDNGFLKQ

-876 SLSFDKLRELIAQAK
+876 SMSFDKLRDLIAQAK
-891 QLRAYLNGKGSAEG
+891 QLQAYLNGKGSAEG

-924 DKLRKALDKLLQT
+924 DKLRKALDKLLQM
-937 GKKSG
+937 GKKG
-942 SNKWENIFKTFEKG
+942 GTNKWENIFKTFEKG

-973 GTIGSAAANA
+973 GTIGGAAADA

-1024 IVGGIGAAIGEAAN
+1024 IVGGIGAAIGEAMN

-1073 EQNLLLEEATSV
+1073 EQNLLLKEATSV

-1098 QVYKDALSQ
+1098 QVYKEAFSQ

-1115 APTMNWFERI
+1115 APTMNWIERF
-1125 TGDARGTYAARMA
+1125 TGDAFGTYAARMA
-1138 QYKEGIYGLASAQIV
+1138 QYREGIYGLASAQIV

-1206 RKYLENLIELKD
+1206 RKYLENLIELKG

-1290 NLKSIY
+1290 DLKSIY

-1308 VMELLD
+1308 VMDLLD

-1346 KPDSTTQSGKAGAF
+1346 KPDATTQSGKAGAF
-1360 TTTMTQDQ
+1360 TTMAQDQ

-1387 DKMDDIAEGLGASL
+1387 DKMDDIAEGLGSSL

>member
-351 YNTIS
+351 YNTIA

-394 TLQATPANKVKGAT
+394 TLQATPTDKVKGAT

-419 GAQMGILPGDMDREV
+419 GAQVGILPSEMDREV

-460 KKLVEDIADL
+460 KKLVEGIADL

-572 AQRVQAARKLDHTLT
+572 AQRVQAARKLDHTLA

-607 YKDYAAEREDA
+607 YKDYATEREDA

-684 QFGIDDAAGKRHE
+684 QFGIDDAAGRRHE

-800 KYRDFETQRAEI
+800 KYRDFEAQRAEI

-856 EAASISKDNGFLKQ
+856 EAASVSKDNGFLKQ

-876 SLSFDKLRELIAQAK
+876 SMSFDKLRDLIAQAK
-891 QLRAYLNGKGSAEG
+891 QLQAYLNGKGSAEG

-937 GKKSG
+937 GKKG
-942 SNKWENIFKTFEKG
+942 GTNKWENIFKTFEKG

-973 GTIGSAAANA
+973 GTIGGAAADA

-1024 IVGGIGAAIGEAAN
+1024 IVGGIGAAIGEAMN

-1073 EQNLLLEEATSV
+1073 EQNLLLKEATSV

-1098 QVYKDALSQ
+1098 QVYKEALSQ

-1115 APTMNWFERI
+1115 APTMNWIERF
-1125 TGDARGTYAARMA
+1125 TGDAFGTYAARMA
-1138 QYKEGIYGLASAQIV
+1138 QYREGIYGLASAQIV

-1206 RKYLENLIELKD
+1206 RKYLENLIELKG

-1260 CDDISSKLEEL
+1260 CDDISAKLEEL

-1290 NLKSIY
+1290 DLKSIY

-1308 VMELLD
+1308 VMDLLD
-1314 DFYSGIGSNMDAAE
+1314 DFYSGIGSNMDTAE

-1338 EEMGYELW
+1338 EGMGYELW
-1346 KPDSTTQSGKAGAF
+1346 KPDATTQSGKAGAF
-1360 TTTMTQDQ
+1360 TTMTQDQ
-1368 GTKLEGLMTS
+1368 GSKLEGLMTS

-1387 DKMDDIAEGLGASL
+1387 DKMDDIAEGLGSSL

>member
-18 GLDAAGKSAEA
+18 GLEAAGKSAEA

-35 RVSQSITERIAAQ
+35 RVSQSITERIATQ

-351 YNTIS
+351 YNTIA

-394 TLQATPANKVKGAT
+394 TLQATPADKVKDAT

-419 GAQMGILPGDMDREV
+419 GAQIGILPSEMDREV

-572 AQRVQAARKLDHTLT
+572 AQRVQAARKLDHTLA

-652 VDLLARPMIDA
+652 VDLLARPMINA

-684 QFGIDDAAGKRHE
+684 QFGIDDAAGRRHE

-800 KYRDFETQRAEI
+800 KYRDFEAQRAEI

-856 EAASISKDNGFLKQ
+856 EAASVSKDNGFLKQ

-876 SLSFDKLRELIAQAK
+876 SMSFDKLRDLIAQAK
-891 QLRAYLNGKGSAEG
+891 QLQAYLNGKGSAEG

-937 GKKSG
+937 GKKG
-942 SNKWENIFKTFEKG
+942 GTNKWENIFKTFEKG

-973 GTIGSAAANA
+973 GTIGGAAADA

-1024 IVGGIGAAIGEAAN
+1024 LIGGIGAAIGEAAN

-1073 EQNLLLEEATSV
+1073 EQNLLLKEASNV

-1098 QVYKDALSQ
+1098 QVYKEALSQ

-1115 APTMNWFERI
+1115 APKMNWIERV
-1125 TGDARGTYAARMA
+1125 TGDAYGTYAARMA
-1138 QYKEGIYGLASAQIV
+1138 QYQEGIYGLASAQIV

-1161 FGWGKGKDLYS
+1161 FGWGKGKDVYS
-1172 SILSVY
+1172 SILAVF

-1184 NGELDTA
+1184 NGNLDTA
-1191 MLQTILDTRKMSDET
+1191 MLQTILDTQKMSDET

-1226 LEDYLSSTFGSLGD
+1226 LKDYLSETFGSLGD

-1251 GVTGVYGDM
+1251 GVTGVYDDM
-1260 CDDISSKLEEL
+1260 CDDIAAKLEEL
-1271 AEQVVYSL
+1271 ADQVVYSL

-1290 NLKSIY
+1290 DLKSIY
-1296 ASGKSEEDIAYD
+1296 SSGKSEEDIAYD
-1308 VMELLD
+1308 VMDLLD

-1328 AWMEEFAKRA
+1328 AWMAEFAKRA

-1346 KPDSTTQSGKAGAF
+1346 KPDGTTQSGRAGAF
-1360 TTTMTQDQ
+1360 TAMTQDQ

-1387 DKMDDIAEGLGASL
+1387 DKMDNIAEGLGASL
-1401 DALNRIAKNTDTLPQ
+1401 DALNRIAKNTDALPLM
-1416 ILALWQA
+1416 LALWQA
-1423 IKRDGLKAK
+1423 IKRDGLKVK

>member
-9 FLMRDKLSG
+9 FLLRDKLSG
-18 GLDAAGKSAEA
+18 GLNAAGKSVET

-35 RVSQSITERIAAQ
+35 RVSQSITERIAEQ

-63 RQYDRLGPGKAQ
+63 RQYDKLAPGKAQ
-75 TEMRA
+75 VEMRA
-80 EIEAC
+80 EIDAC
-85 TRALEEDKAVL
+85 TRALDEDKAVL
-96 NGLRSEH
+96 AGLRSEH

-117 RQLQGAMAKMRL
+117 RQLLGAMAKMRL

-153 DLRTQTKILS
+153 DLRTQTKILA
-163 HDNAGLQGLISGA
+163 HDNSGLQGLM
-176 SGVAGAFTMATGIMG
+176 SGVNGVSGAFTMATGIMG
-191 AFASENENLVKIQT
+191 AFASENENLVKVQT

-240 LLTAANTRL
+240 MLTAANTRL
-249 AASLGISTA
+249 ATSLGISTA

-279 VLWDRYSDSQEAAAA
+279 VLWNKYSDSQEEAAA

-304 EGRAQMIK
+304 DGRAQMIK

-322 SLKEFN
+322 SLREFN
-328 GTKEQEKAKVEELNR
+328 GTKEQEKAKVDELNR

-351 YNTIS
+351 YNTIG
-356 EWYDVLLQKG
+356 EWYDTLLQKG
-366 EAYIQMLFLQA
+366 AAYIQMLFLQA
-377 KVQALINKATEA
+377 KVQSLINKATEA
-389 DEQVN
+389 DERVQEAEAKPESDYD
-394 TLQATPANKVKGAT
+394 TWWGYGGKVDRFFSDNQRYKNSPNGVWLKKEAVAA
-408 GGFGRWMAKVG
+408 AKKE
-419 GAQMGILPGDMDREV
+419 RE
-434 DKSNEEVK
+434 
-442 ARLVQAARE
+442 
-451 QRDAYLDEA
+451 AYLDEA
-460 KKLVEDIADL
+460 KNLMDEIANI
-470 GKESGL
+470 GKDFNI
-476 GGFIAPPKDGS
+476 GGFITPPKNGAT
-487 GDVSKLT
+487 DVNTLT

-499 YETKARRRIE
+499 FETKARQRIE
-509 DTRISLMKEGFEK
+509 NTRIALMKEGFEK
-522 ERAEAQNAF
+522 ERAEAQQAF
-531 EQEKARIAKEE
+531 EQEKTRIAKEE

-562 QKSTILAQAA
+562 QKGAILAQAA
-572 AQRVQAARKLDHTLT
+572 AQRVQAAQRLDHTLT

-593 EKADADHL
+593 EKANADHL
-601 ENLLKT
+601 ENLLET
-607 YKDYAAEREDA
+607 YKDYAAEREET
-618 ERKHDKAIAALRSH
+618 ERKHGKAIAELRSH
-632 LSDERLAAL
+632 LSDARLAAL

-697 ILITPILPN
+697 ILVTPILPN
-706 GDVLSEEELNAYI
+706 GDVLSEAELNAYI

-751 ALHLLQEKY
+751 ALHRLQEKY

-770 AASDARIRRALKV
+770 AASDARIHRAIKV
-783 AEDTKN
+783 AEDKKN
-789 RELADLSGLLA
+789 QELAALSGLLA
-800 KYRDFETQRAEI
+800 KYRDFEARRAEI
-812 RRQGNEDIAALEEQR
+812 KRQGDRDIAALEEQR
-827 TEANSEQIDRAIAVA
+827 TEANSELIDRAIAVA
-842 RQKIEEGIRSVNDA
+842 RQQIEEGIQSINDA

-876 SLSFDKLRELIAQAK
+876 SMSFDKLRDLIAQAK
-891 QLRAYLNGKGSAEG
+891 QLQAYLNGKGSAEG

-924 DKLRKALDKLLQT
+924 DKLRKALDKLLNT
-937 GKKSG
+937 GKKG
-942 SNKWENIFKTFEKG
+942 GGNKWENIFKTFEKG

-962 ANGIKDISGAI
+962 ASGIKEISGAI
-973 GTIGSAAANA
+973 GTIGGAAADA
-983 AGELAAMFDQMG
+983 AGELANMFEQMG
-995 DTQTADA
+995 DTETADA

-1007 QVMSAVSN
+1007 QVLGAVSN

-1024 IVGGIGAAIGEAAN
+1024 LIGGIGAAIGEAAN

-1073 EQNLLLEEATSV
+1073 EQNLLLKEATNV

-1098 QVYKDALSQ
+1098 QVYKEALSQ

-1115 APTMNWFERI
+1115 TPTMNWIERV
-1125 TGDARGTYAARMA
+1125 TGDAYGTYAARMA
-1138 QYKEGIYGLASAQIV
+1138 QYQQGIYGLASAQIV

-1161 FGWGKGKDLYS
+1161 FGWGKGKDVYS

-1184 NGELDTA
+1184 NGNLDTA

-1206 RKYLENLIELKD
+1206 RKYLENLISLKD
-1218 AMDEAEQA
+1218 MMDEAEQA
-1226 LEDYLSSTFGSLGD
+1226 LKDYLSATFGSLGD
-1240 SVLDRVRDMAK
+1240 SVLDRVRDMAR
-1251 GVTGVYGDM
+1251 GVTGVYDDM
-1260 CDDISSKLEEL
+1260 CDDIAAKLEEL
-1271 AEQVVYSL
+1271 ADQVVYSL

-1290 NLKSIY
+1290 DLKAIY
-1296 ASGKSEEDIAYD
+1296 SSGKSEEDIAYD
-1308 VMELLD
+1308 VMDLLD
-1314 DFYSGIGSNMDAAE
+1314 DFYSGIGSDMDAAE
-1328 AWMEEFAKRA
+1328 AWMSEFAKHA
-1338 EEMGYELW
+1338 EERGYELW
-1346 KPDSTTQSGKAGAF
+1346 KPDGMTQSGRAGAF
-1360 TTTMTQDQ
+1360 TAMTQDQ

-1378 LQMHGASVD
+1378 LQMHGASIDEKLDNVS
-1387 DKMDDIAEGLGASL
+1387 EGLAGAL
-1401 DALNRIAKNTDTLPQ
+1401 DALNRIARNTDDIPL
-1416 ILALWQA
+1416 ILALLQA
-1423 IKRDGLKAK
+1423 VKRDGLKVK

>member
-351 YNTIS
+351 YNTIA

-394 TLQATPANKVKGAT
+394 TLQATPTDKVKGAT

-419 GAQMGILPGDMDREV
+419 GAQMGILPSEMDREV

-460 KKLVEDIADL
+460 KKLVEGIADL

-572 AQRVQAARKLDHTLT
+572 AQRVQAARKLDHTLA
-587 EIDKKE
+587 EIDEKE

-607 YKDYAAEREDA
+607 YKDYATEREDA

-684 QFGIDDAAGKRHE
+684 QFGIDDAAGRRHE

-800 KYRDFETQRAEI
+800 KYRDFEAQRAEI

-856 EAASISKDNGFLKQ
+856 EAASVSKDNGFLKQ

-876 SLSFDKLRELIAQAK
+876 SMSFDKLRDLIAQAK
-891 QLRAYLNGKGSAEG
+891 QLQAYLNGKGSAEG

-937 GKKSG
+937 GKKG
-942 SNKWENIFKTFEKG
+942 GTNKWENIFKTFEKG

-973 GTIGSAAANA
+973 GTIGGAAADA

-1024 IVGGIGAAIGEAAN
+1024 IVGGIGAAIGEAMN

-1073 EQNLLLEEATSV
+1073 EQNLLLKEATSV

-1098 QVYKDALSQ
+1098 QVYKEALSQ

-1115 APTMNWFERI
+1115 APTMNWIERF
-1125 TGDARGTYAARMA
+1125 TGDAFGTYAARMA
-1138 QYKEGIYGLASAQIV
+1138 QYREGIYGLASAQIV

-1206 RKYLENLIELKD
+1206 RKYLENLIELKG

-1260 CDDISSKLEEL
+1260 CDDISAKLEEL

-1290 NLKSIY
+1290 DLKSIY

-1308 VMELLD
+1308 VMDLLD
-1314 DFYSGIGSNMDAAE
+1314 DFYSGIGSNMDTAE

-1338 EEMGYELW
+1338 EGMGYELW
-1346 KPDSTTQSGKAGAF
+1346 KPDATTQSGKAGAF
-1360 TTTMTQDQ
+1360 TTMTQDQ
-1368 GTKLEGLMTS
+1368 GSKLEGLMTS

-1387 DKMDDIAEGLGASL
+1387 DKMDDIAEGLGSSL

>member
-229 FRLVTVVKMKN
+229 FRLVMAVKMKN

-351 YNTIS
+351 YNTIA

-394 TLQATPANKVKGAT
+394 TLQATPADKVKGAT

-419 GAQMGILPGDMDREV
+419 GAQMGILPSEMDREV

-531 EQEKARIAKEE
+531 EQEKSRIAKEE

-553 KAGGKVTPG
+553 KAGGNVTPG
-562 QKSTILAQAA
+562 QKGTILAQAA

-618 ERKHDKAIAALRSH
+618 ERKHNKAIAALRSH

-684 QFGIDDAAGKRHE
+684 QFGIDDAAGRRHE

-789 RELADLSGLLA
+789 RELSDLSGLLA
-800 KYRDFETQRAEI
+800 KYRDFEAQRAEI

-891 QLRAYLNGKGSAEG
+891 ELQAYLNGKGSAEG
-905 ITFISAAELKN
+905 ITFISAADLKN

-924 DKLRKALDKLLQT
+924 DKLRKALDKLLKT
-937 GKKSG
+937 GKSNG
-942 SNKWENIFKTFEKG
+942 SNKWEGIFKTFEKG

-973 GTIGSAAANA
+973 GTIGGAAADA

-1073 EQNLLLEEATSV
+1073 EQNLLLEEATNV

-1125 TGDARGTYAARMA
+1125 TGDALGTYAARMA
-1138 QYKEGIYGLASAQIV
+1138 QYREGIYGLASAQIV

-1290 NLKSIY
+1290 DLKSIY

-1308 VMELLD
+1308 VMDLLD

-1346 KPDSTTQSGKAGAF
+1346 KPDATTQSGKAGAF
-1360 TTTMTQDQ
+1360 TTMTQDQ

-1387 DKMDDIAEGLGASL
+1387 DKMDDIAEGLGSSL

>member
-351 YNTIS
+351 YNTIA

-394 TLQATPANKVKGAT
+394 TLQATPADKVKGAT

-419 GAQMGILPGDMDREV
+419 GAQMGILPSEMDREV

-572 AQRVQAARKLDHTLT
+572 AQRVQAARKLDHTLA

-607 YKDYAAEREDA
+607 YKDYATEREDA

-684 QFGIDDAAGKRHE
+684 QFGIDDAAGRRHE

-725 AEDILKADTLGLV
+725 AEDILKADTLGMV

-800 KYRDFETQRAEI
+800 KYRDFEAQRAEI

-856 EAASISKDNGFLKQ
+856 EAASVSKDNGFLKQ

-876 SLSFDKLRELIAQAK
+876 SMSFDKLRDLIAQAK
-891 QLRAYLNGKGSAEG
+891 QLQAYLNGKGSAEG

-924 DKLRKALDKLLQT
+924 DKLRKALDKLLQM
-937 GKKSG
+937 GKKG
-942 SNKWENIFKTFEKG
+942 GTNKWENIFKTFEKG

-973 GTIGSAAANA
+973 GTIGGAAADA

-1024 IVGGIGAAIGEAAN
+1024 IVGGIGAAIGEAMN

-1073 EQNLLLEEATSV
+1073 EQNLLLKEATSV

-1098 QVYKDALSQ
+1098 QVYKEALSQ

-1115 APTMNWFERI
+1115 APTMNWIERF
-1125 TGDARGTYAARMA
+1125 TGDAFGTYAARMA
-1138 QYKEGIYGLASAQIV
+1138 QYREGIYGLASAQIV

-1206 RKYLENLIELKD
+1206 RKYLENLIELKG

-1290 NLKSIY
+1290 DLKSIY

-1308 VMELLD
+1308 VMDLLD

-1346 KPDSTTQSGKAGAF
+1346 KPDATTQSGKAGAF
-1360 TTTMTQDQ
+1360 TTMAQDQ

-1387 DKMDDIAEGLGASL
+1387 DKMDDIAEGLGSSL

>member
-57 CLKDLR
+57 CLKDMR

-351 YNTIS
+351 YNTIA

-394 TLQATPANKVKGAT
+394 TLQATPTDKVKGAT

-419 GAQMGILPGDMDREV
+419 GAQMGILPSEMDREV

-460 KKLVEDIADL
+460 KKLVEGIADL

-572 AQRVQAARKLDHTLT
+572 AQRVQAARKLDHTLA

-607 YKDYAAEREDA
+607 YKDYATEREDA

-684 QFGIDDAAGKRHE
+684 QFGIDDAAGRRHE

-800 KYRDFETQRAEI
+800 KYRDFEAQRAEI

-856 EAASISKDNGFLKQ
+856 EAASVSKDNGFLKQ

-876 SLSFDKLRELIAQAK
+876 SMSFDKLRDLIAQAK
-891 QLRAYLNGKGSAEG
+891 QLQAYLNGKGSAEG

-937 GKKSG
+937 GKKG
-942 SNKWENIFKTFEKG
+942 GTNKWENIFKTFEKG

-973 GTIGSAAANA
+973 GTIGGAAADA

-1024 IVGGIGAAIGEAAN
+1024 IVGGIGAAIGEAMN

-1073 EQNLLLEEATSV
+1073 EQNLLLKEATSV

-1098 QVYKDALSQ
+1098 QVYKEALSQ

-1115 APTMNWFERI
+1115 APTMNWIERF
-1125 TGDARGTYAARMA
+1125 TGDAFGTYAARMA
-1138 QYKEGIYGLASAQIV
+1138 QYREGIYGLASAQIV

-1206 RKYLENLIELKD
+1206 RKYLENLIELKG

-1260 CDDISSKLEEL
+1260 CDDISAKLEEL

-1290 NLKSIY
+1290 DLKSIY

-1308 VMELLD
+1308 VMDLLD
-1314 DFYSGIGSNMDAAE
+1314 DFYSGIGSNMDTAE

-1338 EEMGYELW
+1338 EGMGYELW
-1346 KPDSTTQSGKAGAF
+1346 KPDATTQSGKAGAF
-1360 TTTMTQDQ
+1360 TTMTQDQ
-1368 GTKLEGLMTS
+1368 GSKLEGLMTS

-1387 DKMDDIAEGLGASL
+1387 DKMDDIAEGLGSSL

>member
-35 RVSQSITERIAAQ
+35 RVSQSITERSAAQ

-103 EKNSATARGLTMEL
+103 EKNSATARGLTMGL

-351 YNTIS
+351 YNTIA

-394 TLQATPANKVKGAT
+394 TLQATPADKVKGAT

-419 GAQMGILPGDMDREV
+419 GAQMGMLPSEMDREV
-434 DKSNEEVK
+434 DKSNEKVK

-572 AQRVQAARKLDHTLT
+572 AQRVQAARKLDHTLA

-607 YKDYAAEREDA
+607 YKDYATEREDA

-684 QFGIDDAAGKRHE
+684 QFGIDDAAGRRHE

-800 KYRDFETQRAEI
+800 KYRDFEAQRAEI

-870 LFGDYS
+870 LFGDYL

-891 QLRAYLNGKGSAEG
+891 ELQAYLNGKGSAEG
-905 ITFISAAELKN
+905 ITFISAADLKN

-937 GKKSG
+937 GKKG
-942 SNKWENIFKTFEKG
+942 GTNKWENIFKTFEKG

-973 GTIGSAAANA
+973 GTIGGVAADA

-1024 IVGGIGAAIGEAAN
+1024 IVGGIGAAIGEAMN

-1073 EQNLLLEEATSV
+1073 EQNLLLKEATSV

-1098 QVYKDALSQ
+1098 QVYKEALSQ

-1115 APTMNWFERI
+1115 TPTMNWIERF
-1125 TGDARGTYAARMA
+1125 TGDAFGTYAARMA
-1138 QYKEGIYGLASAQIV
+1138 QYREGIYGLASAQIV

-1290 NLKSIY
+1290 DLKSIY

-1308 VMELLD
+1308 VMDLLD

-1346 KPDSTTQSGKAGAF
+1346 KPDATTQSGKAGAS
-1360 TTTMTQDQ
+1360 TTMTQDQ

-1387 DKMDDIAEGLGASL
+1387 DKMDDIAEGLGSSL

>member
-221 NALNKDSA
+221 NALNEDSA

-351 YNTIS
+351 YNTIA

-394 TLQATPANKVKGAT
+394 TLQATPADKVKGAT

-419 GAQMGILPGDMDREV
+419 GAQMGILPSEMDREV

-572 AQRVQAARKLDHTLT
+572 AQRVQAARKLDHTLA

-607 YKDYAAEREDA
+607 YKDYATEREDA

-684 QFGIDDAAGKRHE
+684 QFGIDDAAGRRHE

-800 KYRDFETQRAEI
+800 KYRDFEAQRAEI

-856 EAASISKDNGFLKQ
+856 EAASVSKDNGFLKQ

-876 SLSFDKLRELIAQAK
+876 SMSFDKLRDLIAQAK
-891 QLRAYLNGKGSAEG
+891 QLQAYLNGKGSAEG

-924 DKLRKALDKLLQT
+924 DKLRKALDKLLQM
-937 GKKSG
+937 GKKG
-942 SNKWENIFKTFEKG
+942 GTNKWENIFKTFEKG

-973 GTIGSAAANA
+973 GTIGGAAADA

-1007 QVMSAVSN
+1007 QVVSAVSN

-1024 IVGGIGAAIGEAAN
+1024 IVGGIGAAIGEAMN

-1073 EQNLLLEEATSV
+1073 EQNLLLKEATSV

-1098 QVYKDALSQ
+1098 QVYKEALSQ

-1115 APTMNWFERI
+1115 APTMNWIERF
-1125 TGDARGTYAARMA
+1125 TGDAFGTYAARMA
-1138 QYKEGIYGLASAQIV
+1138 QYREGIYGLASAQIV

-1206 RKYLENLIELKD
+1206 RKYLENLIELKG

-1290 NLKSIY
+1290 DLKSIY

-1308 VMELLD
+1308 VMDLLD

-1346 KPDSTTQSGKAGAF
+1346 KPDATTQSGKAGAF
-1360 TTTMTQDQ
+1360 TTMAQDQ

-1387 DKMDDIAEGLGASL
+1387 DKMDDIAEGLGSSL

>member
-103 EKNSATARGLTMEL
+103 EKNSATARGFTMEL

-279 VLWDRYSDSQEAAAA
+279 VLWDRYSDSQEEAAA

-351 YNTIS
+351 YNTIA

-394 TLQATPANKVKGAT
+394 TLQATPADKVKGAT

-419 GAQMGILPGDMDREV
+419 GAQMGILPSEMDREV

-451 QRDAYLDEA
+451 LRDAYLDEA

-487 GDVSKLT
+487 GDVTKFT
-494 QNLVD
+494 QNLAD
-499 YETKARRRIE
+499 YDVKARQRIE

-531 EQEKARIAKEE
+531 EQEKARIAEE
-542 QERLQLYERLR
+542 ERERLQLYERLR

-562 QKSTILAQAA
+562 QKGAILAQAA
-572 AQRVQAARKLDHTLT
+572 TQRVQAAQRLDHMLT

-593 EKADADHL
+593 EKANADHL
-601 ENLLKT
+601 ESLLKT
-607 YKDYAAEREDA
+607 YKDYAAEREEA
-618 ERKHDKAIAALRSH
+618 ERKHDKAIAELRSH
-632 LSDERLAAL
+632 LSDERLAVL
-641 GKQMTDRFVGN
+641 GKQMTDGFVGN

-783 AEDTKN
+783 AEDTKT
-789 RELADLSGLLA
+789 RELSDLSGLLA
-800 KYRDFETQRAEI
+800 KYRDFEAQRAEI

-856 EAASISKDNGFLKQ
+856 EAASVSKDNGFLRQ

-876 SLSFDKLRELIAQAK
+876 SLSFDKLRDLIAQAK
-891 QLRAYLNGKGSAEG
+891 QLQAYLNGKGSAEG

-937 GKKSG
+937 GKKG
-942 SNKWENIFKTFEKG
+942 GTNKWESIFKTFEKG

-973 GTIGSAAANA
+973 GTIGGAASDA

-1007 QVMSAVSN
+1007 QVMGAVSN

-1045 AEARHREALK
+1045 AEARHQEALK

-1073 EQNLLLEEATSV
+1073 EQNLLLKEATNV

-1098 QVYKDALSQ
+1098 QVYKEALSQ

-1115 APTMNWFERI
+1115 APTMNWFEYL

-1138 QYKEGIYGLASAQIV
+1138 QYREGIYGLASAQIV

-1290 NLKSIY
+1290 DLKSIY
-1296 ASGKSEEDIAYD
+1296 SSGKSEEDIAYD
-1308 VMELLD
+1308 VMHLLD

-1346 KPDSTTQSGKAGAF
+1346 KPDATTRSGKAGAF
-1360 TTTMTQDQ
+1360 TTMTQDQ

-1387 DKMDDIAEGLGASL
+1387 DKMDDIAEGLGSSL

>member
-351 YNTIS
+351 YNTIA

-394 TLQATPANKVKGAT
+394 TLQATPADKVKGAT

-419 GAQMGILPGDMDREV
+419 GAQMGILPSEMDREV

-572 AQRVQAARKLDHTLT
+572 AQRVQAARKLDHTLA

-607 YKDYAAEREDA
+607 YKDYATEREDA

-684 QFGIDDAAGKRHE
+684 QFGIDDAAGRRHE

-800 KYRDFETQRAEI
+800 KYRDFEAQRAEI

-856 EAASISKDNGFLKQ
+856 EAASVSKDNGFLKQ

-876 SLSFDKLRELIAQAK
+876 SMSFDKLRDLIAQAK
-891 QLRAYLNGKGSAEG
+891 QLQAYLNGKGSAEG

-924 DKLRKALDKLLQT
+924 DKLLQM
-937 GKKSG
+937 GKKG
-942 SNKWENIFKTFEKG
+942 GTNKWENIFKTFEKG

-973 GTIGSAAANA
+973 GTIGGAAADA

-1024 IVGGIGAAIGEAAN
+1024 IVGGIGAAIGEAMN

-1073 EQNLLLEEATSV
+1073 EQNLLLKEATSV

-1098 QVYKDALSQ
+1098 QVYKEALSQ

-1115 APTMNWFERI
+1115 APTMNWIERF
-1125 TGDARGTYAARMA
+1125 TGDAFGTYAARMA
-1138 QYKEGIYGLASAQIV
+1138 QYREGIYGLASAQIV

-1206 RKYLENLIELKD
+1206 RKYLENLIELKG

-1290 NLKSIY
+1290 DLKSIY

-1308 VMELLD
+1308 VMDLLD

-1346 KPDSTTQSGKAGAF
+1346 KPDATTQSGKAGAF
-1360 TTTMTQDQ
+1360 TTMAQDQ

-1387 DKMDDIAEGLGASL
+1387 DKMDDIAEGLGSSL

>member
-351 YNTIS
+351 YNTIA

-394 TLQATPANKVKGAT
+394 TLQATPADKVKGAT

-419 GAQMGILPGDMDREV
+419 GAQMGMLPSEIDREV
-434 DKSNEEVK
+434 DKSNEKVK

-572 AQRVQAARKLDHTLT
+572 AQRVQAARKLDHTLA

-607 YKDYAAEREDA
+607 YKDYATEREDA

-684 QFGIDDAAGKRHE
+684 QFGIDDAAGRRHE

-800 KYRDFETQRAEI
+800 KYRDFEAQRAEI

-870 LFGDYS
+870 LFGDYL

-891 QLRAYLNGKGSAEG
+891 ELQAYLNGKGSAEG
-905 ITFISAAELKN
+905 ITFISAADLKN

-937 GKKSG
+937 GKKG
-942 SNKWENIFKTFEKG
+942 GTNKWENIFKTFEKG

-973 GTIGSAAANA
+973 GTIGGVAADA

-995 DTQTADA
+995 DTQTAA
-1002 ISGVQ
+1002 SIRGVQ

-1024 IVGGIGAAIGEAAN
+1024 IVGGIGAAIGEAMN

-1073 EQNLLLEEATSV
+1073 EQNLLLKEATSV

-1098 QVYKDALSQ
+1098 QVYKEALSQ

-1115 APTMNWFERI
+1115 TPTMNWIERF
-1125 TGDARGTYAARMA
+1125 TGDAFGTYAARMA
-1138 QYKEGIYGLASAQIV
+1138 QYREGIYGLASAQIV

>member
-351 YNTIS
+351 YNTIA

-394 TLQATPANKVKGAT
+394 TLQATPADKVKGAT

-419 GAQMGILPGDMDREV
+419 GAQMGILPSEMDREV

-487 GDVSKLT
+487 GNVSKLT

-531 EQEKARIAKEE
+531 EQEKSRIAKEE

-553 KAGGKVTPG
+553 KAGGNVTPG
-562 QKSTILAQAA
+562 QKGTILAQAA

-684 QFGIDDAAGKRHE
+684 QFGIDDAAGRRHE

-789 RELADLSGLLA
+789 RELSDLSGLLA
-800 KYRDFETQRAEI
+800 KYRDFEAQRAEI

-891 QLRAYLNGKGSAEG
+891 ELQAYLNGKGSAEG
-905 ITFISAAELKN
+905 ITFISAADLKN

-924 DKLRKALDKLLQT
+924 DKLRKALDKLLKT
-937 GKKSG
+937 GKSNG
-942 SNKWENIFKTFEKG
+942 SNKWEGIFKTFEKG

-962 ANGIKDISGAI
+962 ANGIKDISAAI
-973 GTIGSAAANA
+973 GTIGGAAADA

-1073 EQNLLLEEATSV
+1073 EQNLLLEEATNV

-1125 TGDARGTYAARMA
+1125 TGDALGTYAARMA
-1138 QYKEGIYGLASAQIV
+1138 QYREGIYGLASAQIV

-1290 NLKSIY
+1290 DLKSIY

-1308 VMELLD
+1308 VMDLLD

-1346 KPDSTTQSGKAGAF
+1346 KPDATTQSGKAGAF
-1360 TTTMTQDQ
+1360 TTMTQDQ

-1387 DKMDDIAEGLGASL
+1387 DKMDDIAEGLGSSL

>member
-351 YNTIS
+351 YNTIA

-394 TLQATPANKVKGAT
+394 TLQATPADKVKGAT

-419 GAQMGILPGDMDREV
+419 GAQIGILPSEMDREV
-434 DKSNEEVK
+434 DKSNEKVK

-572 AQRVQAARKLDHTLT
+572 AQRVQAARKLDHTLA

-607 YKDYAAEREDA
+607 YKDYATEREDA

-684 QFGIDDAAGKRHE
+684 QFGIDDAAGRRHE

-789 RELADLSGLLA
+789 RELADLSSLLA
-800 KYRDFETQRAEI
+800 KYRDFEAQRAEI

-856 EAASISKDNGFLKQ
+856 EAASVSKDNGFLKQ

-876 SLSFDKLRELIAQAK
+876 SMSFDKLRDLIAQAK
-891 QLRAYLNGKGSAEG
+891 QLQAYLNGKGSAEG

-937 GKKSG
+937 GKKG
-942 SNKWENIFKTFEKG
+942 GTNKWENIFKTFEKG

-973 GTIGSAAANA
+973 GTIGGAAADA

-1024 IVGGIGAAIGEAAN
+1024 IVGGIGAAIGEAMN

-1073 EQNLLLEEATSV
+1073 EQNLLLKEATSV

-1098 QVYKDALSQ
+1098 QVYKEALSQ

-1115 APTMNWFERI
+1115 APTMNWIERF
-1125 TGDARGTYAARMA
+1125 TGDAFGTYAARMA
-1138 QYKEGIYGLASAQIV
+1138 QYREGIYGLASAQIV

-1206 RKYLENLIELKD
+1206 RKYLENLIELKG

-1290 NLKSIY
+1290 DLKSIY

-1308 VMELLD
+1308 VMDLLD
-1314 DFYSGIGSNMDAAE
+1314 DFYSGIGSNMDTAE

-1346 KPDSTTQSGKAGAF
+1346 KPDATTQSGKAGAF
-1360 TTTMTQDQ
+1360 TTMTQDQ
-1368 GTKLEGLMTS
+1368 GSKLEGLMTS

-1387 DKMDDIAEGLGASL
+1387 DKMDDIAEGLGSSL

>member
-18 GLDAAGKSAEA
+18 GLEAAGKSAEA

-35 RVSQSITERIAAQ
+35 RVSQSITERIATQ

-351 YNTIS
+351 YNTIA

-394 TLQATPANKVKGAT
+394 TLQATPADKVKGAT

-419 GAQMGILPGDMDREV
+419 GAQMGILPSEMDREV

-572 AQRVQAARKLDHTLT
+572 AQRVQAARKLDHTLA

-652 VDLLARPMIDA
+652 VDLLARPMINA

-684 QFGIDDAAGKRHE
+684 QFGIDDAAGRRHE

-800 KYRDFETQRAEI
+800 KYRDFEAQRAEI

-856 EAASISKDNGFLKQ
+856 EAASVSKDNGFLKQ

-876 SLSFDKLRELIAQAK
+876 SMSFDKLRDLIAQAK
-891 QLRAYLNGKGSAEG
+891 QLQAYLNGKGSAEG

-937 GKKSG
+937 GKKG
-942 SNKWENIFKTFEKG
+942 GTNKWENIFKTFEKG

-973 GTIGSAAANA
+973 GTIGGAAADA

-1073 EQNLLLEEATSV
+1073 EQNLLLKEATNV

-1115 APTMNWFERI
+1115 APKMNWFEYL
-1125 TGDARGTYAARMA
+1125 TGDARGTYAKRMA
-1138 QYKEGIYGLASAQIV
+1138 QYQEGIYGLASAQIV

-1260 CDDISSKLEEL
+1260 CDDISAKLEEL

-1290 NLKSIY
+1290 DLKSIY

-1308 VMELLD
+1308 VMDLLD
-1314 DFYSGIGSNMDAAE
+1314 DFYSGIGSNMNAAE

-1360 TTTMTQDQ
+1360 TTMTQDQ

-1387 DKMDDIAEGLGASL
+1387 DKMDDIAEGLGSSL

>member
-18 GLDAAGKSAEA
+18 GLDAVGKSAEA

-351 YNTIS
+351 YNTIA

-394 TLQATPANKVKGAT
+394 TLQATPADKVKGAT

-419 GAQMGILPGDMDREV
+419 GAQIGILPSEMDREV
-434 DKSNEEVK
+434 DKSNEKVK

-572 AQRVQAARKLDHTLT
+572 AQRVQAARKLDHTLA

-607 YKDYAAEREDA
+607 YKDYATEREDA

-684 QFGIDDAAGKRHE
+684 QFGIDDAAGRRHE

-765 DTEGN
+765 DMEGN

-789 RELADLSGLLA
+789 RELADLSSLLA
-800 KYRDFETQRAEI
+800 KYRDFEAQRAEI

-856 EAASISKDNGFLKQ
+856 EAASVSKDNGFLKQ
-870 LFGDYS
+870 LFGDYLS
-876 SLSFDKLRELIAQAK
+876 MSFDKLRDLIAQAK
-891 QLRAYLNGKGSAEG
+891 QLQAYLNGKGSAEG

-937 GKKSG
+937 GKKG
-942 SNKWENIFKTFEKG
+942 GTNKWENIFKTFEKG

-973 GTIGSAAANA
+973 GTIGGAAADA

-1024 IVGGIGAAIGEAAN
+1024 IVGGIGAAIGEAMN

-1073 EQNLLLEEATSV
+1073 EQNLLLKEATSV

-1098 QVYKDALSQ
+1098 QVYKEALSQ

-1115 APTMNWFERI
+1115 APTMNWIERF
-1125 TGDARGTYAARMA
+1125 TGDAFGTYAARMA
-1138 QYKEGIYGLASAQIV
+1138 QYREGIYGLASAQIV

-1206 RKYLENLIELKD
+1206 RKYLENLIELKG

-1290 NLKSIY
+1290 DLKSIY

-1308 VMELLD
+1308 VMDLLD
-1314 DFYSGIGSNMDAAE
+1314 DFYSGIGSNMDTAE

-1346 KPDSTTQSGKAGAF
+1346 KPDATTQSGKAGAF
-1360 TTTMTQDQ
+1360 TTMTQDQ
-1368 GTKLEGLMTS
+1368 GSKLEGLMTS

-1387 DKMDDIAEGLGASL
+1387 DKMDDIAEGLGSSL

>member
-63 RQYDRLGPGKAQ
+63 RQYDRLGPGTAQ

-294 KAKER
+294 KAKEC

-351 YNTIS
+351 YNTIA

-394 TLQATPANKVKGAT
+394 TLQATPADKVKGAT

-419 GAQMGILPGDMDREV
+419 GAQMGILPSEMDREV
-434 DKSNEEVK
+434 DKSNEKVK

-553 KAGGKVTPG
+553 KVGGKVTPG

-572 AQRVQAARKLDHTLT
+572 AQRVQAARKLDHTLA

-684 QFGIDDAAGKRHE
+684 QFGIDDAAGRRHE

-725 AEDILKADTLGLV
+725 AEDILKADALGLV

-800 KYRDFETQRAEI
+800 KYRDFEAQRAEI

-891 QLRAYLNGKGSAEG
+891 ELQAYLNGKGSAEG
-905 ITFISAAELKN
+905 ITFISAADLKN

-937 GKKSG
+937 GKKG
-942 SNKWENIFKTFEKG
+942 GTNKWENIFKTFEKG

-973 GTIGSAAANA
+973 GTIGGAAADA

-1073 EQNLLLEEATSV
+1073 EQNLLLKEASNV

-1125 TGDARGTYAARMA
+1125 TGDALGTYAARMA

-1226 LEDYLSSTFGSLGD
+1226 LKDYLSETFGSLGD

-1251 GVTGVYGDM
+1251 GVTGVYDDM
-1260 CDDISSKLEEL
+1260 CDDIAAKLEEL
-1271 AEQVVYSL
+1271 ADQVVYSL

-1290 NLKSIY
+1290 DLKSIY

-1308 VMELLD
+1308 VMDLLD

-1338 EEMGYELW
+1338 EEMGYDLW
-1346 KPDSTTQSGKAGAF
+1346 KPDATTQSGKAGAS
-1360 TTTMTQDQ
+1360 TTMTQDQ

-1387 DKMDDIAEGLGASL
+1387 DKMDDIAEGLGSSL

>member
-18 GLDAAGKSAEA
+18 GLDAVGKSAEA

-351 YNTIS
+351 YNTIA

-394 TLQATPANKVKGAT
+394 TLQATPADKVKGAT

-419 GAQMGILPGDMDREV
+419 GAQMGILPSEMDREV
-434 DKSNEEVK
+434 DKSNEKVK

-531 EQEKARIAKEE
+531 EQEKTRIAKEE

-572 AQRVQAARKLDHTLT
+572 AQRVQAARKLDHTLA

-607 YKDYAAEREDA
+607 YKDYATEREDA

-684 QFGIDDAAGKRHE
+684 QFGIDDAAGRRHE

-765 DTEGN
+765 DMEGN

-789 RELADLSGLLA
+789 RELADLSSLLA
-800 KYRDFETQRAEI
+800 KYRDFEAQRAEI

-856 EAASISKDNGFLKQ
+856 EAASVSKDNGFLKQ
-870 LFGDYS
+870 LFGDYLS
-876 SLSFDKLRELIAQAK
+876 MSFDKLRDLIAQAK
-891 QLRAYLNGKGSAEG
+891 QLQAYLNGKGSAEG

-937 GKKSG
+937 GKKG
-942 SNKWENIFKTFEKG
+942 GTNKWENIFKTFEKG

-973 GTIGSAAANA
+973 GTIGGAAADA

-1024 IVGGIGAAIGEAAN
+1024 IVGGIGAAIGEAMN

-1073 EQNLLLEEATSV
+1073 EQNLLLKEATSV

-1098 QVYKDALSQ
+1098 QVYKEALSQ

-1115 APTMNWFERI
+1115 APTMNWIERF
-1125 TGDARGTYAARMA
+1125 TGDAFGTYAARMA
-1138 QYKEGIYGLASAQIV
+1138 QYREGIYGLASAQIV

-1206 RKYLENLIELKD
+1206 RKYLENLIELKGV
-1218 AMDEAEQA
+1218 MDEAEQA

-1290 NLKSIY
+1290 DLKSIY

-1308 VMELLD
+1308 VMDLLD
-1314 DFYSGIGSNMDAAE
+1314 DFYSGIGSNMDTAE

-1346 KPDSTTQSGKAGAF
+1346 KPDATTQSGKAGAF
-1360 TTTMTQDQ
+1360 TTMTQDQ
-1368 GTKLEGLMTS
+1368 GSKLEGLMTS

-1387 DKMDDIAEGLGASL
+1387 DKMDDIAEGLGSSL